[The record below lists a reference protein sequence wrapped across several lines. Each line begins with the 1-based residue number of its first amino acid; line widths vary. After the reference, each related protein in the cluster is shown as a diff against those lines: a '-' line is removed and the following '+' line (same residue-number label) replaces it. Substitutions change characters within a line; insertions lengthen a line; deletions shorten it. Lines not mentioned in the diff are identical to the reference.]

1 MRRIDLNTG
10 FVRDPAAAALFRE
23 IMLASGEQNIVDIA
37 AAFVVD
43 GSYPET
49 RELHVGTSTL
59 EETQAF
65 IATLIDDLRRG
76 GSNRST

>member
-1 MRRIDLNTG
+1 MRRVDLNTG
-10 FVRDPAAAALFRE
+10 PVRDPAAANLFKE

-37 AAFVVD
+37 MAFTVTGD
-43 GSYPET
+43 YDET

-65 IATLIDDLRRG
+65 LATLIADLQRG

>member
-1 MRRIDLNTG
+1 MRRVDLNTG
-10 FVRDPAAAALFRE
+10 GVRDPAARSLFQE
-23 IMLASGEQNIVDIA
+23 LMLASGEQNIVDIA
-37 AAFVVD
+37 AAFAVD
-43 GSYPET
+43 GDYTET

-65 IATLIDDLRRG
+65 LATLIADLKRG

>member
-1 MRRIDLNTG
+1 MRRVDLYTG
-10 FVRDPAAAALFRE
+10 PVRDPAARALFQE
-23 IMLASGEQNIVDIA
+23 ITLASGEQNIVDIA
-37 AAFVVD
+37 MAFTVTGD
-43 GSYPET
+43 YDET

-65 IATLIDDLRRG
+65 LATLIADLQRG